1 MIPGSVSK
9 MTESTLASAATINPK
24 TDIVKLT
31 GSAQINTINPGLG
44 GAQSQFLV
52 LVPVDGAITLGTSGN
67 IAVGIAGAQSRAIF
81 MVFVRSLNKWLINS
95 GV

>member
-9 MTESTLASAATINPK
+9 LTESQVASATSITAK
-24 TDIVKLT
+24 SDIVKVT
-31 GSAQINTINPGLG
+31 GSTAIQTILPGLG
-44 GAQSQFLV
+44 TAQSQFLI

-67 IAVGIAGAQSRAIF
+67 INVGIAAAQNRAVF
-81 MVFVRSLNKWLINS
+81 MVYVRTLAKWVINS